1 MIKHFVFI
9 LLLPLFI
16 NCEAQDKVNFSPEA
30 LQDTFL
36 PLKGGPVTFQ
46 EILDKHKD
54 QTILID
60 IWAGWCRDCIV
71 GMPIVKELQ
80 KEYKDVIFVFL
91 SLDKDLSSWK
101 KSIKRFGIEE
111 GEHYFSKGGWKS
123 PFNKSIDLDWVPRYI
138 IVNPE
143 GKMSLFKATKASD
156 IHIKKILNA
165 SKK

>member
-1 MIKHFVFI
+1 MSKK
-9 LLLPLFI
+9 LLFI
-16 NCEAQDKVNFSPEA
+16 TLFIAFTSCEAQDRVNFAPEA

-36 PLKGGPVTFQ
+36 PLKGKPITFQ
-46 EILDKHKD
+46 EILDKHHGKPL
-54 QTILID
+54 LID

-80 KEYKDVIFVFL
+80 KEYTEVVFLFL
-91 SLDKDLSSWK
+91 SLDKDLPNWK
-101 KSIKRFGIEE
+101 KSIKRFGIEQ
-111 GEHYFSKGGWKS
+111 GEHYFSTGGWKS

-156 IHIKKILNA
+156 IQIKKILNI

>member
-1 MIKHFVFI
+1 MIKKLLIATI
-9 LLLPLFI
+9 LLIFI
-16 NCEAQDKVNFSPEA
+16 NCEAQDKVTFSPQA

-36 PLKGGPVTFQ
+36 PLKGGPVTFK
-46 EILDKHKD
+46 EILEAHKGK
-54 QTILID
+54 TILID

-80 KEYKDVIFVFL
+80 KDHPDVVFVFL
-91 SLDKDLSSWK
+91 SIDKDLPSWK
-101 KSIKRFGIEE
+101 NSIKRFGIEN
-111 GEHYFSKGGWKS
+111 GEHYFSTGGWNS

-156 IHIKKILNA
+156 LHIKKTLTA
-165 SKK
+165 S